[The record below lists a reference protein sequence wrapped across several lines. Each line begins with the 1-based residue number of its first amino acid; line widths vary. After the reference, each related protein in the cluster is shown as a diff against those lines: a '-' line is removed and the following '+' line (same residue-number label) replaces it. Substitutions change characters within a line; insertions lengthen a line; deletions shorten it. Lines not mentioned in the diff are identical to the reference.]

1 MSYQPQFTI
10 TLPLLTRVEGIAAL
24 RERIQGATVQVPW
37 IPALQKDTRARNTH
51 SSTAIEGNPLTLEEV
66 RALEEGATVAAPVRD
81 VLCQWVPPDSL
92 TLYVSKEAYLL
103 DEGVSPKH
111 SSVKALKKLAE
122 VFEIRR
128 YETYMINRGKE
139 FPKDP
144 ELARQIVLG
153 EREYLEARVG

>member
-1 MSYQPQFTI
+1 M
-10 TLPLLTRVEGIAAL
+10 LGLLRAAL
-24 RERIQGATVQVPW
+24 VIVGLTSSPAFAWEFSISPICTVTDRGSDTGLKLTFDGELY
-37 IPALQKDTRARNTH
+37 ALH
-51 SSTAIEGNPLTLEEV
+51 LSHLEGWQN
-66 RALEEGATVAAPVRD
+66 
-81 VLCQWVPPDSL
+81 
-92 TLYVSKEAYLL
+92 
-103 DEGVSPKH
+103 
-111 SSVKALKKLAE
+111 AE

>member
-1 MSYQPQFTI
+1 MVELFGFGPHLMVDGYEANPDRLRDAELIRRVLNELPEEMEMTKVLPPFVYSYGPGGEDGVTGVV
-10 TLPLLTRVEGIAAL
+10 LIA
-24 RERIQGATVQVPW
+24 ESHI
-37 IPALQKDTRARNTH
+37 
-51 SSTAIEGNPLTLEEV
+51 AIHTF
-66 RALEEGATVAAPVRD
+66 
-81 VLCQWVPPDSL
+81 
-92 TLYVSKEAYLL
+92 
-103 DEGVSPKH
+103 PKKRFL
-111 SSVKALKKLAE
+111 SVDIFSCKAFDMAKALKKLAE

>member
-1 MSYQPQFTI
+1 MTKH
-10 TLPLLTRVEGIAAL
+10 
-24 RERIQGATVQVPW
+24 
-37 IPALQKDTRARNTH
+37 PADL
-51 SSTAIEGNPLTLEEV
+51 
-66 RALEEGATVAAPVRD
+66 
-81 VLCQWVPPDSL
+81 
-92 TLYVSKEAYLL
+92 
-103 DEGVSPKH
+103 
-111 SSVKALKKLAE
+111 LKKLAE